1 MSKLNQSKLK
11 AIAFKPKAMPQLI
24 YAALLLHFFCGEL
37 VAANDLSAPA
47 GVVASETA
55 KISANSADVKFSKS
69 FFGDENGVDYSR
81 FEQGNVINPGL
92 YRVDLAFNDAP
103 FGREDVLFKAGE
115 GDSVQPCFLRERLE
129 VLGVNFIKVDE
140 YLQKEGRVL
149 TPLAAG
155 ACAPIEHW
163 IPGASAQFDA
173 AELKL
178 NLSVPQIFLKN
189 RAQGWVDPALWE
201 DGINAAM
208 LDYDVNAF
216 FSKNDNSNNT
226 SLYAGLRPGVNIAG
240 WRLRHSGSFNA
251 QLDSDISPRYNA
263 ISTYAE
269 HDVTSLNSQ
278 FRIGDSNTQ
287 GALFNSFNL
296 RGISLFSNEQMLPDS
311 LRGYAPAIR
320 GVARTNAK
328 VTVVQHGATI
338 METTVAPGPF
348 ELSDLYQTGSS
359 GDFNV
364 SVTEADGSVSTF
376 IVPYS
381 SVPQLVRKGFN
392 RYSLSA
398 GQYQDSALQI
408 KPYIAE
414 ATLQHGLTDNIT
426 VFGGLQVSG
435 PYQSAILGSAFNT
448 PIGAISAEVNQSHA
462 AFSNDQTRNGQSYR
476 LAMSNTNI
484 DTGTNISLAAYRYST
499 KDYLAL
505 SDAMQMENLAQ
516 QNGSIN
522 SVARQRK
529 RFEVTLNQTFAPG
542 WGNAYISGYT
552 SQYWNGPAEKTFSV
566 GYNNSWHGINFGLT
580 AQKNLSNTNAN
591 GIVKG
596 KDLTA
601 MLNISMPLGKGVN
614 APMLSMQSTVI
625 SPDGSHPGSLGINGS
640 IGEEARLTYNAQ
652 LAHQV
657 GNDSI
662 NAGLAYRSD
671 YGQMNVNAGVGSNY
685 SQASAGFSGGVVA
698 YAGGVKFGPSIYNGA
713 LAIVE
718 ADDAVGSRIDG
729 AAEAYVGQDGKALVS
744 NLTEYRSNA
753 LTLNPQSLPLDVEL
767 GSVSHT
773 VIPRAGSVSLVK
785 YETKVKRTVLLKI
798 IDSQVPFG
806 AQVLDA
812 EQKSLGTIGQQG
824 KAVIA
829 IDGKNQ
835 QPVDLPLLVKWGAD
849 AAQSCRVQA
858 HIPVYTEAS
867 RQQYD
872 VVEASCK

>member
-1 MSKLNQSKLK
+1 MSKLNQSELK
-11 AIAFKPKAMPQLI
+11 AFAFKPKAMPQLI
-24 YAALLLHFFCGEL
+24 YAALLFPFCGQL
-37 VAANDLSAPA
+37 VAANDLTAPLSVA
-47 GVVASETA
+47 ASETA
-55 KISANSADVKFSKS
+55 KISANAADVKFSKS
-69 FFGDENGVDYSR
+69 FFGDDNGVDYSR
-81 FEQGNVINPGL
+81 FEQGNVINPGS
-92 YRVDLAFNDAP
+92 YRVDLSFNETL

-115 GDSVQPCFLRERLE
+115 GDSVQPCFLRKKLE
-129 VLGVNFIKVDE
+129 VLGVNFKKVDE

-149 TPLAAG
+149 QPLEEG
-155 ACAPIEHW
+155 ACAPIEYW
-163 IPGASAQFDA
+163 VPGASAQFDV

-178 NLSVPQIFLKN
+178 NLSVPQIFLRN
-189 RAQGWVDPALWE
+189 MAQGWVDPALWE

-216 FSKNDNSNNT
+216 FSKNDTDSNT
-226 SLYAGLRPGVNIAG
+226 SVFAGLRPGINFAG
-240 WRLRHSGSFNA
+240 WRLRHSGSVNA
-251 QLDSDISPRYNA
+251 QLNSDVTPRYNA
-263 ISTYAE
+263 TSTYAE

-278 FRIGDSNTQ
+278 FRIGESNTQ
-287 GALFNSFNL
+287 GSLFNSFNL
-296 RGISLFSNEQMLPDS
+296 RGVSLFSNEQMLPDS

-328 VTVVQHGATI
+328 VTVQQNGATI
-338 METTVAPGPF
+338 IETTVAPGPF
-348 ELSDLYQTGSS
+348 ELNDLYQTGSS
-359 GDFNV
+359 GDFHV

-462 AFSNDQTRNGQSYR
+462 AFSNDQTLNGQSYR

-516 QNGSIN
+516 QNRPIN
-522 SVARQRK
+522 SIARQRQ
-529 RFEVTLNQTFAPG
+529 RFELTLNQTFAPG
-542 WGNAYISGYT
+542 WGNAYMSGYT

-566 GYNNSWHGINFGLT
+566 GYNNSWHGINFALT
-580 AQKNLSNTNAN
+580 AQKNLSNTN
-591 GIVKG
+591 VKG

-601 MLNISMPLGKGVN
+601 MLNISMPLGKGAN

-625 SPDGSHPGSLGINGS
+625 SPDGSHPGSVGLNGS
-640 IGEEARLTYNAQ
+640 IGEDGRLTYNAQ

-657 GNDSI
+657 GSNSV
-662 NAGLAYRSD
+662 NTGLGYRSD
-671 YGQMNVNAGVGSNY
+671 YGQMNLNAGIASNY
-685 SQASAGFSGGVVA
+685 RQASAGFSGGVVA
-698 YAGGVKFGPSIYNGA
+698 YSGGVKFGPSIYNSA

-718 ADDAVGSRIDG
+718 ADDATGSRIDG

-744 NLTEYRSNA
+744 NLSAYRSNA

-785 YETKVKRTVLLKI
+785 FETKVKRTVLLKI
-798 IDSQVPFG
+798 IDNQVPFG

-812 EQKSLGTIGQQG
+812 DQKSLGTIGQQG

-829 IDGKNQ
+829 LDGKNQ
-835 QPVDLPLLVKWGAD
+835 QPFDMPLLVKWGAD
-849 AAQSCRVQA
+849 AAQTCRVQA
-858 HIPVYTEAS
+858 HIPAYTEAS

-872 VVEASCK
+872 VVEASCQ